1 MAHGNTDGGT
11 GPVTV
16 LQRAVNVGTLV
27 KTLIGFM
34 AALITA
40 SVAVYD
46 HFAKTSE
53 LRKLQCQVKYQT
65 AINNHVL
72 KASAEIKTALSALKQ
87 SLDTPK
93 TQPGTTKVLT
103 EQISVTIG
111 NIGSSLSKVDDVRE
125 KANDECDTTGT
136 KK

>member
-1 MAHGNTDGGT
+1 MADINTNSGT
-11 GPVTV
+11 DPIAS
-16 LQRAVNVGTLV
+16 LQRVVNVGTLI
-27 KTLIGFM
+27 KTLIGFVV
-34 AALITA
+34 ALITT

-53 LRKLQCQVKYQT
+53 FRKLQCQVKYQT
-65 AINNHVL
+65 TINNHVL
-72 KASAEIKTALSALKQ
+72 KASAEVKTALSALKQ

-111 NIGSSLSKVDDVRE
+111 NIGASLSKVDEVRE
-125 KANDECDTTGT
+125 KASDECDATGA

>member
-1 MAHGNTDGGT
+1 MPNSKTDDGSGT
-11 GPVTV
+11 IAV

-27 KTLIGFM
+27 KTLVGFL

-46 HFAKTSE
+46 HFAKTAE
-53 LRKLQCQVKYQT
+53 FRKLQCQVKYQT

-72 KASAEIKTALSALKQ
+72 KASAEVKTALSALKQ
-87 SLDTPK
+87 SLDTPR
-93 TQPGTTKVLT
+93 TQPGTTKILT

-111 NIGSSLSKVDDVRE
+111 NIEASLSKVDDVRE
-125 KANDECDTTGT
+125 KATDECDATGV